1 MKYSWLLFPLLFFLP
16 AGCSEPKEEYR
27 GGEEIEID
35 CGPSAP
41 EYLEDY
47 VDFSDFEYVRLE
59 ANDSASIGGVRKA
72 MVFDGRI
79 YVADHRAKGV
89 YIFDREGKFIKNPAR
104 LGSGGQEFARIDDF
118 QIDRELR

>member
-47 VDFSDFEYVRLE
+47 VDFSDF
-59 ANDSASIGGVRKA
+59 K
-72 MVFDGRI
+72 
-79 YVADHRAKGV
+79 
-89 YIFDREGKFIKNPAR
+89 
-104 LGSGGQEFARIDDF
+104 
-118 QIDRELR
+118 